1 MATDMA
7 MADAGADTRDTL
19 PIITDPPTFI
29 GPCTGM
35 PRIIARAFGAGVV
48 EAGATAAGVVE
59 AGATEAGVVE
69 AGATGAGGGAGSDQA
84 IKAEHEVSHLIGC
97 GIHAA
102 IGRRV
107 RSAVLAAPG
116 TPLVSAR

>member
-59 AGATEAGVVE
+59 AGAT
-69 AGATGAGGGAGSDQA
+69 GAGGGAGSDQA

>member
-1 MATDMA
+1 
-7 MADAGADTRDTL
+7 MADAGADTL

-29 GPCTGM
+29 GPCTDM
-35 PRIIARAFGAGVV
+35 QRIIARAFG
-48 EAGATAAGVVE
+48 AGVVE

-97 GIHAA
+97 GNHAA

-107 RSAVLAAPG
+107 RSAVRAAPG
-116 TPLVSAR
+116 TPLVSVR